1 MIGPC
6 VPPIRCVS
14 LIDAPPSVVRRVLRR
29 SDVWV
34 RAATAAGAALEVAG
48 DPPTLGRG
56 ALVRF
61 RRPGRGRALLLRVAE
76 TAGLP
81 TLESAIARGRQ
92 HARVRVL
99 LTQTADGTVTT
110 VELAVATAC
119 PLLDSALRPT
129 LVRYGEMLLGIA
141 ALAACE
147 PVRVV
152 AGAVVAAGR
161 VLLARRKA
169 TADGPGRWELPGG
182 KVEPGETDEQALI
195 RELLEELAIHARVFR
210 QIGQM
215 VTVEP
220 GIELVCYRAEMV
232 SNGPIELVDHDS
244 YAWVGP
250 DELHSVDL
258 LESDRE
264 LVESLRTM
272 LQILS

>member
-1 MIGPC
+1 
-6 VPPIRCVS
+6 
-14 LIDAPPSVVRRVLRR
+14 
-29 SDVWV
+29 
-34 RAATAAGAALEVAG
+34 
-48 DPPTLGRG
+48 
-56 ALVRF
+56 
-61 RRPGRGRALLLRVAE
+61 
-76 TAGLP
+76 
-81 TLESAIARGRQ
+81 
-92 HARVRVL
+92 
-99 LTQTADGTVTT
+99 
-110 VELAVATAC
+110 
-119 PLLDSALRPT
+119 
-129 LVRYGEMLLGIA
+129 MLLGIA